1 MPSAIVP
8 VLCSRRWN
16 IPVLARLEPGDGET
30 FGALRDALEICRD
43 SLTRTLRGLEDPG
56 WVVACGRLY
65 GLTTRGQSVA
75 APSAR
80 ILEVVRTQ
88 EVESVM
94 LRKWPLVIADSLHG
108 WSLGFAELRAMVG
121 PISPR
126 ALTLALKDMAAA
138 GIIERKVIGG
148 FPPSTSYRLTDRGEA
163 FLPFLEEL
171 GDPD

>member
-8 VLCSRRWN
+8 MLCGRRWN
-16 IPVLARLEPGDGET
+16 IPVLAHLEPGNAET
-30 FGALRDALEICRD
+30 FGAIRDALSVCRD
-43 SLTRTLRGLEDPG
+43 SLTRTLRGLTDPG
-56 WVVACGRLY
+56 WVVTRGRLY
-65 GLTTRGQSVA
+65 GLTNRGRLVA

-80 ILEVVRTQ
+80 ILEVAREQ
-88 EVESVM
+88 ALESVM

-121 PISPR
+121 PITPR

-138 GIIERKVIGG
+138 GLVERRVIGG

-163 FLPFLEEL
+163 FLPHLEEL
-171 GDPD
+171 TDPA